1 MTEEKILAAY
11 QPSSAHQPLGSLDI
25 ALLLDSLE
33 SRGIDCKALLSS
45 LGLANIDWQDPNI
58 QLSFAD
64 KLIVFKA
71 VNCLLPQE
79 GLGLW
84 LGQQARLNHFGVLG
98 YVLATSENVLE
109 AVKSGF
115 KYLRLNGPIFSVV
128 LIQDSDEAII
138 RIENS
143 LDIGEMLPFC
153 CEYFFSSIVSLFY
166 QLTRQP
172 LKLNALRLSY
182 PEPIYALCSHGD
194 KYQKRFACNVEFN
207 QTFCELCFNSD
218 LLHEPL
224 TSHDA
229 ASLEHYLS
237 SCHSI
242 MASLGSP
249 SIFSNQV
256 RAMLYQEPG
265 QFPTIEQLA
274 DEFGCSSRTLRRE
287 LSKEEASYHDLLAE
301 VRRELA
307 KELLLNTDISVE
319 DIGERLGYSDSA
331 NFRRAFKSWMKQT
344 PAQFR
349 QRLS

>member
-1 MTEEKILAAY
+1 MTEEKILTAY

-25 ALLLDSLE
+25 ALLFDSLE
-33 SRGIDCKALLSS
+33 TRGINGKALLSS
-45 LGLANIDWQDPNI
+45 LGLVNIDWQDPNI

-71 VNCLLPQE
+71 VNRLLPQE

-98 YVLATSENVLE
+98 YVLATSENVLQ

-115 KYLRLNGPIFSVV
+115 KYLRINGPIFSVA
-128 LIQDSDEAII
+128 LIQDADDAII

-153 CEYFFSSIVSLFY
+153 CEYFFSSLVSLFY

-182 PEPIYALCSHGD
+182 PEPMYSLSGHGN
-194 KYQKRFACNVEFN
+194 KYRHRFGCQVEFN
-207 QTFCELCFNSD
+207 HMLCELRFDRD
-218 LLHEPL
+218 LLHKPL
-224 TSHDA
+224 PNHDA
-229 ASLEHYLS
+229 ATLERYLA

-242 MASLGSP
+242 MSSLGSP
-249 SIFSNQV
+249 SILSNQV
-256 RAMLYQEPG
+256 RSMLYQEPG

-274 DEFGCSSRTLRRE
+274 EEFGCSSRTLRRE
-287 LSKEEASYHDLLAE
+287 LSKEATSYHDLLAE

-331 NFRRAFKSWMKQT
+331 NFRRAFKGWMKQT
-344 PAQFR
+344 PVQFR